1 MDSVFEFLNQPLI
14 ITIVS
19 LVIGSY
25 AISLITEKRA
35 RQNKLRD
42 QAVEFITQ
50 AGNNINQFLPLLYS
64 RLRTGR
70 IRWDQTLDDALT
82 ELFTKRMWVQ
92 IGSQAY
98 LRSEAFYQRYYQMLD
113 EIMKLVQKFHALE
126 QEGEG
131 QPLAE
136 EIRSQRE
143 SLVRAWPLENEDPN
157 AGGGG
162 ATSELIAWLDA
173 ILHRVTALL
182 VEHLDAALGKNL

>member
-1 MDSVFEFLNQPLI
+1 MNSVFEFLNQPII

-50 AGNNINQFLPLLYS
+50 AGNNINHFLPLLYS

-70 IRWDQTLDDALT
+70 IHWDQTLDDALT
-82 ELFTKRMWVQ
+82 ELFAKRMWVQ

-98 LRSEAFYQRYYQMLD
+98 LRSETFYQRYYQLLD
-113 EIMKLVQKFHALE
+113 EIMKLVQKFHILE
-126 QEGEG
+126 QKGEG
-131 QPLAE
+131 QSLAE

-143 SLVRAWPLENEDPN
+143 SLVRTWPLKDEDFSA
-157 AGGGG
+157 AGGG
-162 ATSELIAWLDA
+162 AASELITWLDA
-173 ILHRVTALL
+173 ILHRVTDLL
-182 VEHLDAALGKNL
+182 VQHLDAVLGKDL